1 MNYLQTN
8 TASQTLLL
16 SLEEGVLLLPSFTD
30 YLLILQNEIT
40 LKLFAVI
47 PSVIDTNERI
57 TTLSISTDVDDAVN
71 GSILITDGGRYNYI
85 IYGQNAFAAKDVR
98 TNEAGAF
105 SFEGLQKG
113 EYTIYVLSK
122 DPANNGVMTRESI
135 QANITED
142 NSILEVETMNII
154 Y

>member
-1 MNYLQTN
+1 VNYLQTN

-85 IYGQNAFAAKDVR
+85 IYGQNSSTNLDPTDADVV
-98 TNEAGAF
+98 
-105 SFEGLQKG
+105 G
-113 EYTIYVLSK
+113 EIKRGYIEFTTLTQYFDQPTLTIPNDIEY
-122 DPANNGVMTRESI
+122 NG
-135 QANITED
+135 
-142 NSILEVETMNII
+142 
-154 Y
+154 

>member
-85 IYGQNAFAAKDVR
+85 IYGQNS
-98 TNEAGAF
+98 N
-105 SFEGLQKG
+105 SNL
-113 EYTIYVLSK
+113 
-122 DPANNGVMTRESI
+122 DPADADVVGEIKRGYIEFNTLTAYYDQPTLTIPNDIEYNG
-135 QANITED
+135 
-142 NSILEVETMNII
+142 
-154 Y
+154 